1 MKFRLIGTCVII
13 LVLIITFLI
22 INKNNNNNN
31 NNVNKPS
38 PRNVEHHSEQFR
50 L

>member
-31 NNVNKPS
+31 NVNKPS